1 MPQFL
6 EVISGKNSEV
16 SAELEQ
22 LQAIISCWQYEA
34 KMIYIYISVRG
45 GLLLSQRPI
54 YALLFFKEC
63 QSLGHNWQK
72 ITS

>member
-22 LQAIISCWQYEA
+22 LQAIISC
-34 KMIYIYISVRG
+34 
-45 GLLLSQRPI
+45 
-54 YALLFFKEC
+54 
-63 QSLGHNWQK
+63 
-72 ITS
+72 